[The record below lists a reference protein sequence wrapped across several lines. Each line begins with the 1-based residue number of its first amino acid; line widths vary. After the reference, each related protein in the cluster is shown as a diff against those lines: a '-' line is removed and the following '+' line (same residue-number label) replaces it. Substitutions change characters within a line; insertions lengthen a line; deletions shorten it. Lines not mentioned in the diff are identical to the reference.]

1 MARYDVVL
9 QTEQGF
15 YIHLDKAQSVIP
27 VQRISDEMATEKKQK
42 QAKKIVLKTLICCK
56 PPLHDCTNAKEKA
69 RKNRWE

>member
-9 QTEQGF
+9 QTEQDF

-42 QAKKIVLKTLICCK
+42 QTKKIVLKTLI
-56 PPLHDCTNAKEKA
+56 CTNAKEKA